1 MELAHDLAFLP
12 ETLHVRDRLAGLPI
26 KETAAAKGLPI
37 VNPSGSPSE
46 PTGRSPRSHRGC
58 RVDGEEGRQ
67 QVDRARPIIVSE
79 SIAANEVAESV
90 AN

>member
-1 MELAHDLAFLP
+1 MPTPGSGCMASQ
-12 ETLHVRDRLAGLPI
+12 RRRLAVVVGVECHHLGQP
-26 KETAAAKGLPI
+26 KHNT
-37 VNPSGSPSE
+37 STE
-46 PTGRSPRSHRGC
+46 PTGRSTRSHGGC

-67 QVDRARPIIVSE
+67 QVDRTRLIIVSE

>member
-1 MELAHDLAFLP
+1 MPTPGSGCMASQ
-12 ETLHVRDRLAGLPI
+12 RRRLAVVVGVECHHLGQP
-26 KETAAAKGLPI
+26 KHNT
-37 VNPSGSPSE
+37 STE